1 MNKTTMRSYA
11 KLLARVG
18 VNVKKGD
25 EVIVVAELDQPEFV
39 EMVVR
44 ECYRAGAAR
53 VRVEWSHQAL
63 EKIDVTYR
71 SLKNLS
77 TVEDWER
84 AKWQHRVDRL
94 PAMLYLISEDPDGLA
109 GMNQQKNAKATQAR
123 YGVIKPY
130 REAMENKYKW
140 CIAAVPGKAWAK
152 KMFPGV
158 RTSVAMEK
166 LWDAI
171 LYTVR
176 MTKSLGGEAQDGI
189 EAWNRHNADMSAK
202 CDYLNSLGI
211 VSLEYH
217 ASNGTDLTVGMIE
230 NGLFCGAIEQ
240 TLGGEY
246 FNPNMPTEEVFAT
259 PKRGVAEGIVYSS
272 KPLSYRGEIID
283 GFWIRFHE
291 GKAVEVHADKNEDL
305 LRQMISMDEGAA
317 YLGEC
322 ALVPFHS
329 PISQSGLTFY
339 ETLFDENASCHLALG
354 AGYTNTVKDYDKYTL
369 DELHE
374 MGIND
379 SMNHVDFMIG
389 TEDLSVTAV
398 TKDGRRIELFKNG
411 DWAF

>member
-1 MNKTTMRSYA
+1 MNKTTLRGYA
-11 KLLARVG
+11 KLLARIG
-18 VNVKKGD
+18 INVKKGD
-25 EVIVVAELDQPEFV
+25 EVIISAELDQPEFV

-53 VRVEWSHQAL
+53 VRVEWSHQPL
-63 EKIDVTYR
+63 EKIDVAYR

-77 TVEDWER
+77 TVEDWEK
-84 AKWQHRVDRL
+84 AKWQHRVDQL

-109 GMNQQKNAKATQAR
+109 GMDQQKNAKAAQAR
-123 YGVIKPY
+123 YSIIKSY
-130 REAMENKYKW
+130 RDAMENKYKW
-140 CIAAVPGKAWAK
+140 CIAAVPGKTWAK
-152 KMFPGV
+152 KIFPHDRV
-158 RTSVAMEK
+158 NVAVEK

-176 MTKSLGGEAQDGI
+176 MTKTPGGEVQDGI
-189 EAWNRHNADMSAK
+189 EAWNRHNAAMTAH

-211 VSLEYH
+211 ISLEYH
-217 ASNGTDLTVGMIE
+217 ASNGTDLTVGMLP
-230 NGLFCGAIEQ
+230 NGLFCGALEH
-240 TLGGEY
+240 TVSGEA
-246 FNPNMPTEEVFAT
+246 FNPNMPTEEIFAT

-291 GKAVEVHADKNEDL
+291 GKACEVHADKNEDL
-305 LRQMISMDEGAA
+305 LRQMIGMDDGAA

-322 ALVPFHS
+322 ALVPIHS

-339 ETLFDENASCHLALG
+339 ETLFDENAACHLALG
-354 AGYTNTVKDYDKYTL
+354 AGYTNTVQNYDQYTL
-369 DELHE
+369 DELHA
-374 MGIND
+374 MGVND

-389 TEDLSVTAV
+389 TEDLSVTAI
-398 TKDGRRIELFKNG
+398 TQDGRRIPLFRNG

>member
-44 ECYRAGAAR
+44 ECYRAGAEK
-53 VRVEWSHQAL
+53 VVVEWTHQPL
-63 EKIDVTYR
+63 EKLHVNNR
-71 SLKNLS
+71 SVKTLS
-77 TVEDWER
+77 TVEEWEK
-84 AKWQHRVDRL
+84 AKWQHQVDRL
-94 PAMLYLISEDPDGLA
+94 PAKLYLISEDPDGLA
-109 GMNQQKNAKATQAR
+109 GMNQKKNAKAAQAR
-123 YGVIKPY
+123 YGIIKPY

-158 RTSVAMEK
+158 RTSVAVEK

-176 MTKSLGGEAQDGI
+176 MTKTLGGEVQDGI
-189 EAWNRHNADMSAK
+189 EAWNRHNADMTAK
-202 CDYLNSLGI
+202 CEYLNSLGI

-283 GFWIRFHE
+283 GFSIRFHE
-291 GKAVEVHADKNEDL
+291 GKAVEVHAEKNEEL
-305 LRQMISMDEGAA
+305 LRRMISMDEGAA

-369 DELHE
+369 DELHA

-389 TEDLSVTAV
+389 TEDLSVTAI